1 MNSSLSE
8 VSFNKGGSIMSY
20 VALYR
25 KWRPQDFNELV
36 GQNHVSRTLQNALLT
51 NKLSHAYLLCGP
63 RGTGKTTTAKI
74 IAKAVNCLSP
84 KNGEPC
90 NECVSC
96 DAINAGNS
104 LDVLEIDG
112 ASNRG
117 IDEIRDLREKINLAP
132 VLGKYKVYIIDEVHM
147 LTTEAFNALLK
158 TLEEPPG
165 YVIFI
170 FATTEPHKV
179 PATILSRCQRFDF
192 RRLDSGII
200 VKHLEKI
207 CEKSDIDYDREGL
220 VVIARLAQGGMR
232 DALSL
237 MDQCLSYGGQKLT
250 LEQINETLGI
260 VAIDYIAETADLLV
274 SKDIKQLISKLNMI
288 VDEGKDI
295 RQFANQLLDYFRDL
309 VIYKTCGEEH
319 LTHTIDD
326 KKEFFI
332 KHNQISLGELDY
344 VITCINKAETEMKWS
359 NNPRLLMEMA
369 FFKYIFREEA
379 PMDSFMNTIIERIDI
394 LENEI
399 KRLKENPQARTDKV
413 NIPEKQEQKERKLIE
428 ESPAPK
434 TTSSESRDINTSEL
448 SLEFVKESW
457 DKVLEIV
464 KKNKITTHAF
474 LVEGIP
480 IKYGDG
486 YLIIQ
491 FNPSHSFHKEKLEQE
506 ENKQIIG
513 DAFAYLFKERVKI
526 ECVICSDE
534 DNKKEAKESDLVE
547 VAIKIF
553 GGNVIEVKN

>member
-1 MNSSLSE
+1 
-8 VSFNKGGSIMSY
+8 MSY

-36 GQNHVSRTLQNALLT
+36 GQNHISRTLQNALLT

-84 KNGEPC
+84 ENGEPC
-90 NECVSC
+90 NKCVSC
-96 DAINAGNS
+96 DAVNIGNS

-117 IDEIRDLREKINLAP
+117 IDEIRDLREKVNLAP
-132 VLGKYKVYIIDEVHM
+132 ALSKYKVYIIDEVHM

-158 TLEEPPG
+158 TLEEPPS

-200 VKHLEKI
+200 VKRLKEI
-207 CEKSDIDYDREGL
+207 CEKSGIDYDEEGL

-260 VAIDYIAETADLLV
+260 VAIDYVAKTADLLV

-295 RQFANQLLDYFRDL
+295 RQFTNQLLDYFRDL
-309 VIYKTCGEEH
+309 VIYKTCGEKF
-319 LTHTIDD
+319 LAHTIDH
-326 KKEFFI
+326 KKEFFK
-332 KHNQISLGELDY
+332 KHKQVGLGELDY
-344 VITCINKAETEMKWS
+344 IITCINKAETEMKWS

-369 FFKYIFREEA
+369 FFKYIFQEEG
-379 PMDSFMNTIIERIDI
+379 PVDSSMNVIIERIDT

-399 KRLKENPQARTDKV
+399 KRLKENPQVRADKI

-428 ESPAPK
+428 KSPAPK
-434 TTSSESRDINTSEL
+434 TTLVENRSTNADEL
-448 SLEFVKESW
+448 SLECIKESW
-457 DKVLEIV
+457 NKVLEIV
-464 KKNKITTHAF
+464 KKNKVTTHAF
-474 LVEGIP
+474 LVEGMP

-486 YLIIQ
+486 CLTIQ
-491 FNPSHSFHKEKLEQE
+491 FTPSHSFHKEKLEQE

-513 DAFAYLFKERVKI
+513 DAFAYLFKEQVKI
-526 ECVICSDE
+526 ECIICSDE
-534 DNKKEAKESDLVE
+534 DNKKDAKEGDLVE
-547 VAIKIF
+547 AAIKIF

>member
-1 MNSSLSE
+1 
-8 VSFNKGGSIMSY
+8 MSY

-25 KWRPQDFNELV
+25 KWRPQDFSELV

-51 NKLSHAYLLCGP
+51 DKISHAYLLCGP

-74 IAKAVNCLSP
+74 IAKAVNCLSL

-96 DAINAGNS
+96 DAVNFGNS

-117 IDEIRDLREKINLAP
+117 IDEIRDLREKVNLAP
-132 VLGKYKVYIIDEVHM
+132 ALGKYKVYIIDEVHM

-158 TLEEPPG
+158 TLEEPPS

-200 VKHLEKI
+200 VKRLEEI

-237 MDQCLSYGGQKLT
+237 MDQCLSYDEKKLT

-260 VAIDYIAETADLLV
+260 VTVNYIAETADLIV
-274 SKDIKQLISKLNMI
+274 SKDIKQLINKLNMI

-309 VIYKTCGEEH
+309 VIYKACGEK
-319 LTHTIDD
+319 LIINTIDD
-326 KKEFFI
+326 KKEFFV
-332 KHNQISLGELDY
+332 KHKQISLSELDY
-344 VITCINKAETEMKWS
+344 IITYINKAETEMKWS

-369 FFKYIFREEA
+369 FFKYIFQEET
-379 PMDSFMNTIIERIDI
+379 STNFSMNAIIERINI
-394 LENEI
+394 LEDEI
-399 KRLKENPQARTDKV
+399 NRLKEKPQAKVDKT
-413 NIPEKQEQKERKLIE
+413 NISEKQEQKEIKLTEKI
-428 ESPAPK
+428 PVPK
-434 TTSSESRDINTSEL
+434 AISDEDENVNASKL
-448 SLEFVKESW
+448 SLDSIKESW
-457 DKVLEIV
+457 NKVLEIV
-464 KKNKITTHAF
+464 KKNKVTTHAF

-480 IKYGDG
+480 VKYEDG
-486 YLIIQ
+486 YLVIQ
-491 FNPSHSFHKEKLEQE
+491 FNPSHSFHKEKIEQE
-506 ENKQIIG
+506 DNKQIIE

-526 ECVICSDE
+526 KCIMCSDE
-534 DNKKEAKESDLVE
+534 DNKKDVEEGDLLEA
-547 VAIKIF
+547 AIKIF

>member
-1 MNSSLSE
+1 
-8 VSFNKGGSIMSY
+8 MSY

-36 GQNHVSRTLQNALLT
+36 GQNHISKTLQNALLA

-96 DAINAGNS
+96 NAVNLGNS

-132 VLGKYKVYIIDEVHM
+132 ALSKYKVYIIDEVHM

-192 RRLDSGII
+192 RRLESGVI
-200 VKHLEKI
+200 VKHLEEI
-207 CEKSDIDYDREGL
+207 CEKSGIDYDKEGL
-220 VVIARLAQGGMR
+220 LIIARLAQGGMR

-237 MDQCLSYGGQKLT
+237 MDQCLSYSEQKLT

-260 VAIDYIAETADLLV
+260 VAINYVAEVADLLV

-295 RQFANQLLDYFRDL
+295 KQLANQLLDYFRDL
-309 VIYKTCGEEH
+309 VIYKSCGEN
-319 LTHTIDD
+319 LLADTIDD

-332 KHNQISLGELDY
+332 KHNQISMGELDY
-344 VITCINKAETEMKWS
+344 IITCINKAEAEMKWS
-359 NNPRLLMEMA
+359 NNPKLLMEMA
-369 FFKYIFREEA
+369 FFKYIFREETS
-379 PMDSFMNTIIERIDI
+379 MDSSMNNTIIERISI
-394 LENEI
+394 LEDEI
-399 KRLKENPQARTDKV
+399 KRLSAEVGCQSSVVEKVSISKEHLR
-413 NIPEKQEQKERKLIE
+413 KEPKPKE
-428 ESPAPK
+428 E
-434 TTSSESRDINTSEL
+434 INTNINTNTSVNASVNASEL
-448 SLEFVKESW
+448 SLDMIKESW
-457 DKVLEIV
+457 NKILEIV
-464 KKNKITTHAF
+464 KKNKVTTHAF
-474 LVEGIP
+474 LVEGTP
-480 IKYGDG
+480 IKYEGG
-486 YLIIQ
+486 YLTIQ
-491 FNPSHSFHKEKLEQE
+491 FSPSHVFHKERLEQA
-506 ENKQIIG
+506 ENKQIIE
-513 DAFAYLFKERVKI
+513 DAFAYLFKERAKI
-526 ECVICSDE
+526 KCIMCSGEEE
-534 DNKKEAKESDLVE
+534 DKDDAKKGDLVE
-547 VAIKIF
+547 AAIKIF
-553 GGNVIEVKN
+553 GGNVIDVKN

>member
-1 MNSSLSE
+1 MN
-8 VSFNKGGSIMSY
+8 Y

-36 GQNHVSRTLQNALLT
+36 GQNHISRTLQNALLAD
-51 NKLSHAYLLCGP
+51 KLSHAYLLCGP

-74 IAKAVNCLSP
+74 IAKAANCLSP

-96 DAINAGNS
+96 SAVNLGNS

-117 IDEIRDLREKINLAP
+117 IDEIRDLREKVNLAP
-132 VLGKYKVYIIDEVHM
+132 ALSKYKVYIIDEVHM

-192 RRLDSGII
+192 RRLDPEVI
-200 VKHLEKI
+200 VKRLEEI
-207 CEKSDIDYDREGL
+207 CEKSGIGYDREGL
-220 VVIARLAQGGMR
+220 LIIARLAQGGMR

-237 MDQCLSYGGQKLT
+237 MDQCLSYSEQKLT

-260 VAIDYIAETADLLV
+260 VAIDYVAEIADLLV

-295 RQFANQLLDYFRDL
+295 KQLANQLLDYFRDL
-309 VIYKTCGEEH
+309 VIYKSCGEN
-319 LTHTIDD
+319 LLANTIDD

-332 KHNQISLGELDY
+332 KHDQISLGELDY
-344 VITCINKAETEMKWS
+344 IITCVNKAEVEMKWS
-359 NNPRLLMEMA
+359 NNPKLLMEMA
-369 FFKYIFREEA
+369 FFKYIFREETS
-379 PMDSFMNTIIERIDI
+379 MDVSVNNTIIERISI

-399 KRLKENPQARTDKV
+399 KKLKESPQVRADKV
-413 NIPEKQEQKERKLIE
+413 NIQKEQEQKEHKVAE
-428 ESPAPK
+428 ESPIIRA
-434 TTSSESRDINTSEL
+434 TSGENINTSTSEI
-448 SLEFVKESW
+448 SLDMIKESW
-457 DKVLEIV
+457 NKILEIV
-464 KKNKITTHAF
+464 KKNKVTTHAF
-474 LVEGIP
+474 LVEGMP
-480 IKYGDG
+480 IKYGEG
-486 YLIIQ
+486 YLTIQ
-491 FNPSHSFHKEKLEQE
+491 FNPSHVFHKERLEQI
-506 ENKQIIG
+506 ENKQIIE
-513 DAFAYLFKERVKI
+513 DAFAHLFKEQAKI
-526 ECVICSDE
+526 KCIMCSDE
-534 DNKKEAKESDLVE
+534 NDAKDDTKKEDLVE
-547 VAIKIF
+547 AAIKIF